1 MQITHTYINE
11 VYIIRP
17 NIFKDFRGSF
27 METYN
32 DQDFLP
38 VNIGPFVQDNQSFS
52 HKNVL
57 RGLHFQ
63 SEHPQGKLVRVI
75 NGIILDVAVDIRKNS
90 PTYKQ
95 WFSIELSDVN
105 NQMLW
110 IPPGLAHGFLTLSDC
125 ATVLY
130 KVTDFRYP
138 EFEKTIMWNDPDLH
152 IDWTIK
158 NNLILSEKDSKAKML
173 KDIEI

>member
-1 MQITHTYINE
+1 
-11 VYIIRP
+11 
-17 NIFKDFRGSF
+17 